1 MDRLYDMF
9 YIFKFKQA
17 RSYSGQK
24 IKIWAE
30 SASEAKEVVIKIHKY
45 FHENAEDIDDW
56 NIKRI
61 EIIENDET
69 KGTTREQWMAI
80 IKEMD
85 NE

>member
-1 MDRLYDMF
+1 MDRLYNIF
-9 YIFKFKQA
+9 YIYKQDGV
-17 RSYSGQK
+17 YNGQI

-30 SASEAKEVVIKIHKY
+30 SASEAKEVVIKTHKY

-69 KGTTREQWMAI
+69 KGTTREQWTAI
-80 IKEMD
+80 IKEMN
-85 NE
+85 NES